1 MAAEGAGPT
10 IYILVLLYICPRT
23 TIYVLYILDVSSF
36 YEASGPGVG
45 DGTDAASASVATTPS
60 QDGDGNG
67 STNGVDGVGEACRRA
82 ASMRP

>member
-1 MAAEGAGPT
+1 M
-10 IYILVLLYICPRT
+10 CPHT
-23 TIYVLYILDVSSF
+23 TRP
-36 YEASGPGVG
+36 AGPGVG

-82 ASMRP
+82 ASMSP